1 MIVGRSWRRILPKL
15 RPHRRFIRVAEQV
28 LIKTVKN
35 FGEHAEGAGDT
46 AGRMNAEKC
55 ELALGKR
62 RRPRNALLDE
72 PSIKKE
78 NSVIS

>member
-15 RPHRRFIRVAEQV
+15 RPHRRFIRVAEKI
-28 LIKTVKN
+28 LIR
-35 FGEHAEGAGDT
+35 GLEIRT
-46 AGRMNAEKC
+46 AGGTKAENLS
-55 ELALGKR
+55 LALEKR

>member
-1 MIVGRSWRRILPKL
+1 MIVGRFWRRILPKL
-15 RPHRRFIRVAEQV
+15 RPHRRFIRVAEQI
-28 LIKTVKN
+28 LIKGSKISESMRVRTQPGERKQKN
-35 FGEHAEGAGDT
+35 VS
-46 AGRMNAEKC
+46 
-55 ELALGKR
+55 LALEKR